1 MADTQANGKRRMIIR
16 EREYEALS
24 WHGLKTLGSLLMAV
38 VAVVAAILTAYYTA
52 EAGQDARIGHN
63 MTCISNVQ
71 QRQTHHEEMVDSVL
85 VEIKNTL
92 VEQSKLMR
100 ESRDT
105 LVEVQTV
112 QKLIRENI
120 AEVKGDVEKIRRQ

>member
-1 MADTQANGKRRMIIR
+1 MADAQANGKHRMIIR

-24 WHGLKTLGSLLMAV
+24 WHGLKTLGSLVMAI

-52 EAGQDARIGHN
+52 EAGQESRIGHN
-63 MTCISNVQ
+63 TTCISNVQ
-71 QRQTHHEEMVDSVL
+71 QHQTHREEMVDSVL

-112 QKLIRENI
+112 QKLIRESL
-120 AEVKGDVEKIRRQ
+120 AEVKEDVEQIQRP